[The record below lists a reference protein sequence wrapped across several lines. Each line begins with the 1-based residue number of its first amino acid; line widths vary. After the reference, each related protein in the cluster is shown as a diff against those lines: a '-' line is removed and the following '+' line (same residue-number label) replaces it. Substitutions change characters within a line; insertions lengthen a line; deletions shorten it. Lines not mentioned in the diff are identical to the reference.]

1 MARHKT
7 VLLVVVLVLGALLR
21 APFLFARHHE
31 GDERDVSALVAALS
45 RGEYSLRN
53 APEID
58 HSKRRRAYVDAPVY
72 HHPPLYY
79 LVAWSLEQLT
89 GERGLYLVSYL
100 AALAVLA
107 LTFLTGTLVRDP
119 ATGFVAASLLLLC
132 PTTQLVAGKIWA
144 ESLLAALLSALIYTT
159 YRAEHRASTS
169 TSTSATASKH
179 GLALFFALGAAIT
192 FTRQT
197 GLFALGFVLPMLLCS
212 AHGRALR
219 AALLAASAGL
229 CVGVLAWLACSAVWT
244 RSLIPAA
251 ARPDPQLN
259 QVTGFV
265 AMLLHRNPASFLYV
279 PFLLCPLY
287 LFGLALLRPDPRARP
302 LLPLPLFALGY
313 AAGLTLL
320 AAVSPVSYH
329 MKYMAPAL
337 PALALAAATLLV
349 PLARRKPWL
358 GAALGVAA
366 LVYATP
372 MLHKLTI
379 ELPAMA
385 EVDPRFFY
393 PAFDVLPW

>member
-7 VLLVVVLVLGALLR
+7 ALLVVVLVLGAVLR

-53 APEID
+53 APEIN
-58 HSKRRRAYVDAPVY
+58 HGKRRRAYVDAPVY

-79 LVAWSLEQLT
+79 LVAWSSEQLA

-107 LTFLTGTLVRDP
+107 LTFLAGTLVRDP
-119 ATGFVAASLLLLC
+119 ATGFTAAVLLLLC

-144 ESLLAALLSALIYTT
+144 ESLLAALLTALIYAT
-159 YRAEHRASTS
+159 YRVDHHASTG
-169 TSTSATASKH
+169 AAASKRS
-179 GLALFFALGAAIT
+179 LASFFALGAAIT

-197 GLFALGFVLPMLLCS
+197 GLFALGFVLPMLVCA
-212 AHGRALR
+212 AHRRALR
-219 AALLAASAGL
+219 APLLAASAGL
-229 CVGVLAWLACSAVWT
+229 CSGLLAWLACSAVLT

-265 AMLLHRNPASFLYV
+265 AMLLQRNPVSFLYV

-287 LFGLALLRPDPRARP
+287 LFGLALLRPDPGSRP
-302 LLPLPLFALGY
+302 LLPLPLFALSY

-320 AAVSPVSYH
+320 AAVAPVSYH

-337 PALALAAATLLV
+337 PALALAAAAVLV
-349 PLARRKPWL
+349 PLARRRPVL
-358 GAALGVAA
+358 GTALGVAA

-372 MLHKLTI
+372 MLHKLTV

-393 PAFDVLPW
+393 PALDVLPW